1 MDKEK
6 SQILVLVEGNKTDY
20 NLMNKLLEVYGI
32 SDSHEVVSY
41 HTNIYTLYQEMFQE
55 GDPASVDLLQN
66 LKEHEPN
73 PLLKELFDRRYSD
86 ILLIFDLDPQDPLFS
101 VDKITEMASY
111 FVESSDMGKLYLNYP
126 MVEAYYHMKSIPDP
140 EFDSYTVSL
149 EELTTIENLKRTL
162 ETLNYLT
169 KHGISIY
176 EELSERCDETA
187 ALRCPL

>member
-1 MDKEK
+1 M
-6 SQILVLVEGNKTDY
+6 
-20 NLMNKLLEVYGI
+20 
-32 SDSHEVVSY
+32 
-41 HTNIYTLYQEMFQE
+41 
-55 GDPASVDLLQN
+55 
-66 LKEHEPN
+66 
-73 PLLKELFDRRYSD
+73 
-86 ILLIFDLDPQDPLFS
+86 
-101 VDKITEMASY
+101 DKITEMASY

-187 ALRCPL
+187 ALQL